1 MKITR
6 IGPVLILVLTPTY
19 LYPRKFSNQLVS
31 ELGKHCDIIVRAD
44 CLEAVIYHGYTQ
56 FVRFNWS

>member
-19 LYPRKFSNQLVS
+19 LYPRKFSNQL
-31 ELGKHCDIIVRAD
+31 D
-44 CLEAVIYHGYTQ
+44 
-56 FVRFNWS
+56 